1 MKCAPAS
8 SAINVVV
15 EVNSTRAAAD
25 DDDDASGSLKLA
37 GAKVKRYDTVH
48 GCCCLVT
55 IIPIPLVFVYVG
67 HHSLAS
73 GPWCYP
79 FAMLHTRMFV
89 VMIRLEV
96 RTVIKCGKGGT
107 IFVCLYACALP
118 TQWVIVISSQ
128 VRSTMLGTRK

>member
-8 SAINVVV
+8 GVVV
-15 EVNSTRAAAD
+15 EVNSTRAVADD
-25 DDDDASGSLKLA
+25 DDDDASGSSKLA
-37 GAKVKRYDTVH
+37 GAKGNRYDAVH

-118 TQWVIVISSQ
+118 TQWVILISSQ